1 MQLIFFLLLRLLKIR
16 PVRLGVRTS
25 GFHPGNRG
33 SIPLRATDRS
43 REALISKA
51 FWQGFR
57 FESGTEEERN
67 TPNNITLH
75 FIRYQCVYHDFGFHF

>member
-1 MQLIFFLLLRLLKIR
+1 MPLPDLTSHFIKMLINNIFTSYLK
-16 PVRLGVRTS
+16 LGQVQ
-25 GFHPGNRG
+25 G
-33 SIPLRATDRS
+33 SITLRATDRS

-67 TPNNITLH
+67 TPNNIILH